1 MKKDNK
7 NITMSITIF
16 IFVDLFSTMIKT
28 YLIYRISIFKIILFV
43 FFLFYPVYSL
53 ILFILPQMILFF
65 WLLKNLL
72 SLNKWITVYLTLTI
86 TVLINIVSSLKLILE
101 LVIK

>member
-1 MKKDNK
+1 MKKDDN

-28 YLIYRISIFKIILFV
+28 YLIYRISIFKI
-43 FFLFYPVYSL
+43 

>member
-1 MKKDNK
+1 MKKADK

-28 YLIYRISIFKIILFV
+28 YLIYRISIFKIILF
-43 FFLFYPVYSL
+43 
-53 ILFILPQMILFF
+53 ILPQMILFF

-72 SLNKWITVYLTLTI
+72 SLNKWMTVYLTLII

>member
-1 MKKDNK
+1 MKKDDK
-7 NITMSITIF
+7 NIIMSITIF

-28 YLIYRISIFKIILFV
+28 YLIYRISIFKIILF
-43 FFLFYPVYSL
+43 
-53 ILFILPQMILFF
+53 ILPQMILFF

-72 SLNKWITVYLTLTI
+72 SLNKWMTVYLTLTI

>member
-1 MKKDNK
+1 
-7 NITMSITIF
+7 
-16 IFVDLFSTMIKT
+16 MIKT
-28 YLIYRISIFKIILFV
+28 YLIYRISIFKI
-43 FFLFYPVYSL
+43 

-72 SLNKWITVYLTLTI
+72 SLNKWMTVYLTLII

>member
-28 YLIYRISIFKIILFV
+28 YLIYRISIFKI
-43 FFLFYPVYSL
+43 

>member
-1 MKKDNK
+1 MKKADK

-28 YLIYRISIFKIILFV
+28 YLIYRISIFKIILF
-43 FFLFYPVYSL
+43 
-53 ILFILPQMILFF
+53 ILPQMILFF

-72 SLNKWITVYLTLTI
+72 LLNKWITVYLTLTI

>member
-1 MKKDNK
+1 MKKDDQ

-28 YLIYRISIFKIILFV
+28 YLIYRISIFKI
-43 FFLFYPVYSL
+43 

-86 TVLINIVSSLKLILE
+86 TVLINIVSSLKLILK

>member
-1 MKKDNK
+1 LKKDDQ

-28 YLIYRISIFKIILFV
+28 YLIYRISIFKI
-43 FFLFYPVYSL
+43 

>member
-1 MKKDNK
+1 MKKDDQ

-28 YLIYRISIFKIILFV
+28 YLIYRISIFKI
-43 FFLFYPVYSL
+43 

>member
-1 MKKDNK
+1 MKKADK

-28 YLIYRISIFKIILFV
+28 YLIYRISIFKI
-43 FFLFYPVYSL
+43 

>member
-1 MKKDNK
+1 MKKDDK

-28 YLIYRISIFKIILFV
+28 YLIYRISIFKII
-43 FFLFYPVYSL
+43 S
-53 ILFILPQMILFF
+53 FILPQMILFF

>member
-1 MKKDNK
+1 MKKDDK
-7 NITMSITIF
+7 NIIMSITVF

-28 YLIYRISIFKIILFV
+28 YLIYRISIFKIILF
-43 FFLFYPVYSL
+43 
-53 ILFILPQMILFF
+53 ILPQMILFF

-72 SLNKWITVYLTLTI
+72 SLNKWMTVYLTLTI

>member
-1 MKKDNK
+1 MKKDDK

-28 YLIYRISIFKIILFV
+28 YLIYRISIFKIILF
-43 FFLFYPVYSL
+43 
-53 ILFILPQMILFF
+53 ILPQMILFF

-72 SLNKWITVYLTLTI
+72 SLNKCMTVYLTLII

>member
-1 MKKDNK
+1 MKKDDQ

-28 YLIYRISIFKIILFV
+28 YLIYRISIFKIILF
-43 FFLFYPVYSL
+43 
-53 ILFILPQMILFF
+53 ILPQMILFF

-72 SLNKWITVYLTLTI
+72 SLNKWMTVYLTLII

>member
-1 MKKDNK
+1 MKKDDK

-28 YLIYRISIFKIILFV
+28 YLIYRISIFKIILF
-43 FFLFYPVYSL
+43 
-53 ILFILPQMILFF
+53 ILPQMILFF

-72 SLNKWITVYLTLTI
+72 SLNKWMTVYLTLII

>member
-1 MKKDNK
+1 MKKDDK

-28 YLIYRISIFKIILFV
+28 YLIYRISIFKIILF
-43 FFLFYPVYSL
+43 
-53 ILFILPQMILFF
+53 ILPQMILFF

-72 SLNKWITVYLTLTI
+72 SLNKWMTVYLTLAI

>member
-1 MKKDNK
+1 MKKDDK

-28 YLIYRISIFKIILFV
+28 YLIYRISIFKI
-43 FFLFYPVYSL
+43 

>member
-1 MKKDNK
+1 MKKDDK

-28 YLIYRISIFKIILFV
+28 YLIYRISIFKIILF
-43 FFLFYPVYSL
+43 
-53 ILFILPQMILFF
+53 ILPQMILFF

-72 SLNKWITVYLTLTI
+72 SLNKWMTVYLTLII
-86 TVLINIVSSLKLILE
+86 TVLINIASSLKLILE

>member
-1 MKKDNK
+1 LKKDDK

-28 YLIYRISIFKIILFV
+28 YLIYRISIFKI
-43 FFLFYPVYSL
+43 

>member
-1 MKKDNK
+1 
-7 NITMSITIF
+7 MSITIF
-16 IFVDLFSTMIKT
+16 IFVDLFSIMIKT
-28 YLIYRISIFKIILFV
+28 YLIYRISIFKI
-43 FFLFYPVYSL
+43 

>member
-1 MKKDNK
+1 MKKDDK

-28 YLIYRISIFKIILFV
+28 YLIYRISIFKIILF
-43 FFLFYPVYSL
+43 
-53 ILFILPQMILFF
+53 ILPQMILFF

-72 SLNKWITVYLTLTI
+72 SLNKWMTVYLTLAI

-101 LVIK
+101 LGIK